1 MKSYKTVSTPSEI
14 EYIDKKSRFIAYCQ
28 PVTTEEEALG
38 FLNAIRTRYRD
49 ATHHVYAYSLRD
61 QHIQRFSDDGEP
73 QGTSGLPTLEVL
85 TKGDITDAIIV
96 TVRYFGGTLLGT
108 GGLVRAYGKSA
119 REALLAANPVEKVP
133 CMMTQGR
140 IDYSNWGKLQ
150 AHLLTEGLLSGE
162 VNFGADVVFPLALP
176 ATEAERLKADLID
189 RTNGLV
195 CLQDIGIEYFDK
207 PIEV

>member
-1 MKSYKTVSTPSEI
+1 MKPYKTVSAPGAI
-14 EYIDKKSRFIAYCQ
+14 ELVEKKSRFLAYCQ
-28 PVTTEEEALG
+28 PVTTEEEALA
-38 FLNAIRTRYRD
+38 FLNSIRAKYRD

-61 QHIQRFSDDGEP
+61 RHIQRFSDDGEP

-85 TKGDITDAIIV
+85 TKGDITDAILV

-119 REALLAANPVEKVP
+119 REALLAARPVEKVP
-133 CMMTQGR
+133 CLMVQGR

-150 AHLLTEGLLSGE
+150 AYLLAEGLLSGE
-162 VNFGADVVFPLALP
+162 AAFGADVAFPLALP
-176 ATEAERLKADLID
+176 CDAADALKADLTD

-195 CLQDIGIEYFDK
+195 SLQDIGVEYFDK